1 MQERRT
7 TQRFR
12 VDLKVRWETLNAE
25 GRGAICDFSSS
36 GCFVLTGGN
45 VKAGELTRLELVL
58 NDDVATLWG
67 QVVYSVREMG
77 FAIRFVFRREADK
90 SSINQLIE
98 TMNPTAV

>member
-36 GCFVLTGGN
+36 GCFVLTGGD
-45 VKAGELTRLELVL
+45 VKAGELARLELVL

-67 QVVYSVREMG
+67 QVVYSVSEMG

-90 SSINQLIE
+90 SSINHLIE

>member
-36 GCFVLTGGN
+36 GCFVLSGGD
-45 VKAGELTRLELVL
+45 VKAGEMVRLELVL
-58 NDDVATLWG
+58 KDDVATLWG
-67 QVVYSVREMG
+67 QVIYSVREMG
-77 FAIRFVFRREADK
+77 FAIRFVFGSEEETQ
-90 SSINQLIE
+90 SIKRLIE
-98 TMNPTAV
+98 GMEQAAV